1 MPAITRQQ
9 VLTIGRGTVLFGA
22 NKGQWPGIN
31 PVTLF
36 TPSLNLNNSA
46 AGTPVSP
53 YLPGSG
59 DPAAQT
65 FTIIA
70 DPSTTIVDSV
80 TSNNVSISRNGG
92 NFQTA
97 NATLQQYERDYHN
110 SGVILQKKL
119 K

>member
-9 VLTIGRGTVLFGA
+9 VFTIGRGTILFGA
-22 NKGQWPGIN
+22 NKGRWPGIN

-36 TPSLNLNNSA
+36 TTNLNLTDAN
-46 AGTPVSP
+46 AGTLVSP

-59 DPAAQT
+59 NPAAQT

-80 TSNNVSISRNGG
+80 TSANVSISRNGG
-92 NFQTA
+92 NFQTS
-97 NATLQQYERDYHN
+97 NVTLQQYERDYHN